1 LVRKDCYRIDY
12 EYIYL
17 PKGLK
22 YRGMLK
28 WIGKPGRLE
37 IAYNEVDEVLYVWVG
52 KRWGWGVWKTSSINA
67 E

>member
-1 LVRKDCYRIDY
+1 
-12 EYIYL
+12 
-17 PKGLK
+17 
-22 YRGMLK
+22 MLK

-37 IAYNEVDEVLYVWVG
+37 IAYDEVDEVLYVWVR